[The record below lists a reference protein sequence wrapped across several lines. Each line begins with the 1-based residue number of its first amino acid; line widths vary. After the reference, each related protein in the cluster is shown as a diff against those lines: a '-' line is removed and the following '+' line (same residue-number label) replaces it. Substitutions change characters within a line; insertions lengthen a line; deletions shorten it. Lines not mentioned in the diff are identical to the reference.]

1 MTLFQRR
8 QSLRPVAR
16 VMSSILLLIAA
27 ASGAAQA
34 APSTFVVEIDQA
46 RVMKVPER
54 ATTLIIG
61 NPLIA
66 DVTVQTGGI
75 LIVTGKGYGA
85 TNLLALDRDGGVLL
99 EQMIEVQGPPGV
111 VVVHRGV
118 ERESYSCAPD
128 CEPRI
133 TLGDSA
139 NYFGNTI
146 GQAAARSS
154 QAQGLGAQAQ
164 PAQNPG
170 SSSSSGSR

>member
-8 QSLRPVAR
+8 PSLRAAAR
-16 VMSSILLLIAA
+16 AIAAMLLTAAAGSAFAQA
-27 ASGAAQA
+27 ASG
-34 APSTFVVEIDQA
+34 TFAVEIDQA

-54 ATTLIIG
+54 AATLIIG

-85 TNLLALDRDGGVLL
+85 TNLLALDREGGVLL
-99 EQMIEVQGPPGV
+99 EQTIEVQGPPGV

-118 ERESYSCAPD
+118 DRESYSCAPD

-133 TLGDSA
+133 TLGDA
-139 NYFGNTI
+139 NTYFSTTMA
-146 GQAAARSS
+146 QSVARSS
-154 QAQGLGAQAQ
+154 QAQGLGQQAQ
-164 PAQNPG
+164 PAQNQG
-170 SSSSSGSR
+170 NTNR